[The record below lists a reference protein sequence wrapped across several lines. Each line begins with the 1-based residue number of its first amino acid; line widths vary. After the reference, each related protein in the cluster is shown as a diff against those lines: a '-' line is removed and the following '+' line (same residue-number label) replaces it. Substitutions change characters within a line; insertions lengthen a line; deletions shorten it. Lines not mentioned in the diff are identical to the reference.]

1 MPTAVSRSE
10 SPVKRCVELCV
21 AMAVVLAA
29 ACGCSHD
36 GGSAPKATGV
46 HVPENFCSLLSASDI
61 SSGDG
66 QRVSGGPG
74 QPVPE

>member
-10 SPVKRCVELCV
+10 SPVRRCFELCV

-36 GGSAPKATGV
+36 GGSAPKAAGV

-61 SSGDG
+61 S
-66 QRVSGGPG
+66 
-74 QPVPE
+74 